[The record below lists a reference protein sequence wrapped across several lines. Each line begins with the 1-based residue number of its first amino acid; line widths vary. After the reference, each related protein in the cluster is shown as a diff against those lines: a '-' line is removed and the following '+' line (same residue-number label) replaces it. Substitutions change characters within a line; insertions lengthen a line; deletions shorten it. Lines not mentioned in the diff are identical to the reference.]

1 MPYVQPTQ
9 LIRQLHLAPNQ
20 LVMAVT
26 GGGSEAISS
35 LLQVPGASQTL
46 LEAIVPYS
54 GVALA
59 DLLKRPPEQYCSE
72 ATARAM
78 AVSAFLRAR
87 KLWHKSVAAGDAS
100 GEQPPLM
107 GIGCTASMKSHL
119 AKKGPHRVHL
129 AIQTPEATT
138 VANLVLTK
146 EARTRDEEEKLTAEL
161 ILDRVATAA
170 GLTETIRIG
179 LMPGEQVDET
189 VYRAQPSWR
198 ELLQG
203 DIRACIGSGEPAS
216 PADHSGAIMSGAF
229 NPLHEGH
236 LEMAAVGEQILGRRV
251 DYEISIENVEKAPL
265 DFGEMAERV
274 EQYEPPQRCWLTR
287 APTFVEKARIFPEAT
302 FVVGAD
308 TIVRI
313 ADTRYYHDSEKK
325 RDAAI
330 REFSEQNCRFLVFPR
345 QVKGEFLTL
354 DEIELPTPL
363 RRLCD
368 GVSPDLFRA
377 DISSTEIRRR
387 LSEFG

>member
-1 MPYVQPTQ
+1 
-9 LIRQLHLAPNQ
+9 
-20 LVMAVT
+20 MAVA
-26 GGGSEAISS
+26 GGGSEAISR
-35 LLQVPGASQTL
+35 LLQVPGASLTL
-46 LEAIVPYS
+46 LEATVPYS
-54 GVALA
+54 SIALT
-59 DLLKRPPEQYCSE
+59 DLLKRTPEQYCSE

-87 KLWHKSVAAGDAS
+87 KLWQKAVESGLAS

-107 GIGCTASMKSHL
+107 GVGCTASLKSHR

-161 ILDRVATAA
+161 ILDRLAAAA
-170 GLTETIRIG
+170 GLTETLR
-179 LMPGEQVDET
+179 LSLLPGEQIDET

-203 DIRACIGSGEPAS
+203 DIRACVGAGETVSPSENSGVV
-216 PADHSGAIMSGAF
+216 MSGAF

-236 LEMAAVGEQILGRRV
+236 LEMAAVAEQILGRPV
-251 DYEISIENVEKAPL
+251 EYEISIENVEKPPL

-274 EQYEPPQRCWLTR
+274 DQFEPPQRCWLTR
-287 APTFVEKARIFPEAT
+287 APTFVEKSRIFPETT

-313 ADTRYYHDSEKK
+313 ADLRYYNDSEKK

-330 REFSEQNCRFLVFPR
+330 REFNEQNCRFLVFPR
-345 QVKGEFLTL
+345 QVKGEFTTL
-354 DEIELPTPL
+354 EEIELPTAL
-363 RRLCD
+363 RRLSD
-368 GVSPDLFRA
+368 GVSPAMFRA

-387 LSEFG
+387 ISELG